1 MVPFRGCP
9 YKPAFGLYGLLTL
22 HLFRLYFGMVSYWA
36 QVFDQHRKHAIDR
49 KESVVE
55 EKVAA

>member
-1 MVPFRGCP
+1 
-9 YKPAFGLYGLLTL
+9 
-22 HLFRLYFGMVSYWA
+22 MVSYWA